1 MTALPLPRRLLVL
14 FPLTSASLWGCLKV
28 PELLKRDLWWL
39 LFQYFPSGL
48 AEFFS
53 LDFSR
58 QLEPVL
64 PALSPTVFLV
74 RDGFRSHSE
83 SEEREDVATAAASA
97 CSVPFNSRR
106 PEGSSLLDS
115 ASSALS
121 WKSRGLEGRG
131 HQAPAEGWQQQM
143 HLPQADEQQIAP
155 AQQCWKCGQQGGQ
168 SKQRLARLHTAQRG
182 IRAGL
187 GLQGKIQELVSWLG
201 LGFTL
206 LVKGMWIISTILS
219 HRLGGIHRATPRGS
233 FTCLSFQ
240 NWTIISSSSEAVK
253 RKRKQA

>member
-1 MTALPLPRRLLVL
+1 MTALPRRLLVL

-28 PELLKRDLWWL
+28 PELLEWDLWWL

-53 LDFSR
+53 LGFSR

-64 PALSPTVFLV
+64 TALSPTVLLV
-74 RDGFRSHSE
+74 GDSFRSLSA
-83 SEEREDVATAAASA
+83 SEEGEDVATAAASP
-97 CSVPFNSRR
+97 CFVPFSSRR
-106 PEGSSLLDS
+106 PGESSLLDS

-121 WKSRGLEGRG
+121 WKTRALEGRG
-131 HQAPAEGWQQQM
+131 HQAPAQGWQQQI
-143 HLPQADEQQIAP
+143 HLTQADEP
-155 AQQCWKCGQQGGQ
+155 AQWWWKCGQQGEQ
-168 SKQRLARLHTAQRG
+168 SKQCLARLHRAPTG
-182 IRAGL
+182 IRAAL
-187 GLQGKIQELVSWLG
+187 GLQGRIQELESWLG

-219 HRLGGIHRATPRGS
+219 HRLGGIHRATPQGS

-240 NWTIISSSSEAVK
+240 NWTVTSSSSEAVK
-253 RKRKQA
+253 RKSKQP